1 MNYEDEFTWLKSLNC
16 GGSNELFAR
25 IQSQLKRVVR
35 KDVVH
40 GGLNSSAHIYTLDL
54 ENSVAGRETLSVF
67 VKRPNYDND
76 SAMRVA
82 QLQRWYER
90 EVKIYQIIIPAL
102 RARECASENSI
113 RVPQCY
119 FASYNDRT
127 NDFVLIL
134 ENLLDKQD
142 RFFTVDSVRGM
153 THSQAVACVRTIA
166 RFHKSCLDLQDQ
178 FSFLPLMPVHVEYA
192 PLIARSLSSYWA
204 EVKKSYSF
212 VLDRY
217 KSGGIYELSEK
228 ISDVYEQYTLE
239 LSKSPRTVLHGDY
252 RVGNIMFESNKD
264 DITIFDWQ
272 FACRGPGVYDLVYII
287 CFDLSIEDRR
297 KYEAN
302 LMQEYFDCL
311 LGGTSDKFNMSK
323 DEFIDD
329 SKKALVLIYASLIIG
344 AATSGKSGI
353 ETHTL
358 ALDRFAAAI
367 IDWGITI
374 DARHDRD
381 DSHDAGNQAQL

>member
-1 MNYEDEFTWLKSLNC
+1 
-16 GGSNELFAR
+16 
-25 IQSQLKRVVR
+25 
-35 KDVVH
+35 
-40 GGLNSSAHIYTLDL
+40 
-54 ENSVAGRETLSVF
+54 
-67 VKRPNYDND
+67 
-76 SAMRVA
+76 
-82 QLQRWYER
+82 
-90 EVKIYQIIIPAL
+90 
-102 RARECASENSI
+102 
-113 RVPQCY
+113 
-119 FASYNDRT
+119 
-127 NDFVLIL
+127 
-134 ENLLDKQD
+134 
-142 RFFTVDSVRGM
+142 M
-153 THSQAVACVRTIA
+153 THRQAVACVRTIA
-166 RFHKSCLDLQDQ
+166 RFHKLCLDLQDK
-178 FSFLPLMPVHVEYA
+178 FLFLPLMPVHVEFA
-192 PLIARSLSSYWA
+192 PLIARSLSNYWA
-204 EVKKSYSF
+204 EVKKTYSF

-353 ETHTL
+353 ETHAL

-374 DARHDRD
+374 DAPHDRD